1 MKNKSVIEDSG
12 FNYTI
17 WHDSIDPNF
26 IELCFKSRLPAK
38 WISYDKVRN
47 GKYKNSLI
55 KPINA
60 YVENLYPRPKLIS
73 IEGNTVTL
81 RQGNHAEIYLQT
93 RKEGLYNVDRPW
105 MRQYY
110 KTKPFDI
117 IPDGCFSDS
126 FKFYVP
132 WFIDE
137 NIKVSIKQAEN
148 SPFFIYEKD
157 FNSKKIV
164 DYVPFVE
171 PEFVSFHF
179 KNSGSHIV
187 YDGFG
192 KIKKQSPMFDM
203 VFEADGI
210 MVNEIREFYEQS

>member
-1 MKNKSVIEDSG
+1 
-12 FNYTI
+12 
-17 WHDSIDPNF
+17 
-26 IELCFKSRLPAK
+26 
-38 WISYDKVRN
+38 
-47 GKYKNSLI
+47 
-55 KPINA
+55 
-60 YVENLYPRPKLIS
+60 
-73 IEGNTVTL
+73 
-81 RQGNHAEIYLQT
+81 
-93 RKEGLYNVDRPW
+93 

-110 KTKPFDI
+110 KTKPFDT
-117 IPDGCFSDS
+117 IPDDCFSDS

-132 WFIDE
+132 WFIDK
-137 NIKVSIKQAEN
+137 NIKVSIKQVEN

-157 FNSKKIV
+157 FNGKEIGSDVSFI
-164 DYVPFVE
+164 E

-179 KNSGSHIV
+179 RNIGSHII